1 MSLLDEVVTYA
12 DGGEGTVY
20 EHMTRI
26 LDFSAQQV
34 GATGIC
40 KGLRA
45 DWNDCLNLGGGESAM
60 VSFLHYWAIQ
70 NFLEVAE
77 RSGKTEDIEKYRR
90 MAEKVRAA
98 CDAELWDGKWYIRG
112 ITASGRKIGTQKD
125 AEGKV
130 HMESN
135 TWAVISGVADEEK
148 GKSAMDSVDEYL
160 YTPYGLMLNAPSFT
174 VPDDE
179 IGFVTRVYPG
189 VKENGSIFSHPNPWA
204 WVAEAKLGRGDR
216 AMKFYNALL
225 PENQNDIIERREAE
239 PYSYCQFIM
248 GRDHTAFG
256 RARHPFMTGS
266 GGWAYFAATRYLLGV
281 RPDFDGLTV
290 DPCIPSDWKSF
301 RVVRKWRGAEYHILV
316 ENPDGKQKGV
326 TSMTVNG
333 EKVDGNTVPMQPAGS
348 VCEVVVR
355 M

>member
-1 MSLLDEVVTYA
+1 MA
-12 DGGEGTVY
+12 NG
-20 EHMTRI
+20 I
-26 LDFSAQQV
+26 SA
-34 GATGIC
+34 
-40 KGLRA
+40 
-45 DWNDCLNLGGGESAM
+45 
-60 VSFLHYWAIQ
+60 VS
-70 NFLEVAE
+70 
-77 RSGKTEDIEKYRR
+77 S
-90 MAEKVRAA
+90 
-98 CDAELWDGKWYIRG
+98 
-112 ITASGRKIGTQKD
+112 ASGRKIGTQKD

-256 RARHPFMTGS
+256 PRAASLHDRARAAGHIL
-266 GGWAYFAATRYLLGV
+266 AATRYLLGV

-301 RVVRKWRGAEYHILV
+301 RVVRKWRGRRIPHPGGKSRRQTEGCHLDDCERREGGRQYRPHAAGGFGLRSGRADVTAKNRDPVQLRKV
-316 ENPDGKQKGV
+316 EQ
-326 TSMTVNG
+326 
-333 EKVDGNTVPMQPAGS
+333 Q
-348 VCEVVVR
+348 
-355 M
+355 

>member
-1 MSLLDEVVTYA
+1 
-12 DGGEGTVY
+12 
-20 EHMTRI
+20 
-26 LDFSAQQV
+26 
-34 GATGIC
+34 
-40 KGLRA
+40 
-45 DWNDCLNLGGGESAM
+45 
-60 VSFLHYWAIQ
+60 
-70 NFLEVAE
+70 
-77 RSGKTEDIEKYRR
+77 
-90 MAEKVRAA
+90 
-98 CDAELWDGKWYIRG
+98 
-112 ITASGRKIGTQKD
+112 
-125 AEGKV
+125 
-130 HMESN
+130 
-135 TWAVISGVADEEK
+135 
-148 GKSAMDSVDEYL
+148 
-160 YTPYGLMLNAPSFT
+160 
-174 VPDDE
+174 
-179 IGFVTRVYPG
+179 
-189 VKENGSIFSHPNPWA
+189 
-204 WVAEAKLGRGDR
+204 
-216 AMKFYNALL
+216 
-225 PENQNDIIERREAE
+225 
-239 PYSYCQFIM
+239 M